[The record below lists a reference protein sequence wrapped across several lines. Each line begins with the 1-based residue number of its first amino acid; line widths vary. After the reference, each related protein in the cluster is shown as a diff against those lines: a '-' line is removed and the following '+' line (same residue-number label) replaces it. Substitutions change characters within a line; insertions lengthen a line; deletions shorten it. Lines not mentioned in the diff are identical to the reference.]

1 MEPEELKAILAE
13 HALWLPNKGGK
24 RADLRA
30 AQLSGANLHAAQ
42 LSCANLSAAQ
52 LSGADLSGADL
63 RCANLSSAN
72 LRAADLSGAN
82 LRCADLRRANL
93 SGADLHWAD
102 LSGANLHAAQL
113 SGANLRAA
121 DLSRADLSEV
131 RGVMVASCHWSAHGE
146 HDRQLSAVLL
156 HDGLR
161 FYCGCF
167 NGSEQ
172 ELRSYIANGGAQYVA
187 SRTEALEFLLSR
199 F

>member
-1 MEPEELKAILAE
+1 
-13 HALWLPNKGGK
+13 
-24 RADLRA
+24 
-30 AQLSGANLHAAQ
+30 
-42 LSCANLSAAQ
+42 
-52 LSGADLSGADL
+52 
-63 RCANLSSAN
+63 
-72 LRAADLSGAN
+72 
-82 LRCADLRRANL
+82 
-93 SGADLHWAD
+93 
-102 LSGANLHAAQL
+102 
-113 SGANLRAA
+113 
-121 DLSRADLSEV
+121 
-131 RGVMVASCHWSAHGE
+131 MVASCHWSAHGE